1 MASGRGGAADRAR
14 LTGRV
19 PVRRDA
25 GRMSVSPLARTGIE
39 PIPAIDLSRGRV
51 VRLFRGVRERETVYG
66 EDPLRIAAEFAA
78 AGARW
83 LHVVDL
89 DAAFGDGGHGE
100 AVRRLLSDSGLRV
113 QVAGGVRS
121 VGAYRRLRDAGARR
135 VVFGTAALETPEV
148 VEEAIRRDPAGVV
161 VALDVRGGRLRGR
174 GWVEAAAGQS
184 GEAAAGRRGEAAA
197 MSPETAARL
206 WGGRGAAAIVHT
218 RIERDGTMEG
228 PDPQGAL
235 RVARASGVPTIV
247 AGGVGDLS
255 HLRELRAAAAP
266 GSGGRGGAVGLAG
279 VILGRALYE
288 RRFTLREARAALAA
302 PAPSEAVAGTGG
314 GETRG

>member
-1 MASGRGGAADRAR
+1 
-14 LTGRV
+14 
-19 PVRRDA
+19 
-25 GRMSVSPLARTGIE
+25 MSVSPLARTGIE

-51 VRLFRGVRERETVYG
+51 VRLFRGLRERETVYG

-148 VEEAIRRDPAGVV
+148 VEEAIRRDPAGVA

-174 GWVEAAAGQS
+174 GWVEAAAGQP
-184 GEAAAGRRGEAAA
+184 GEAAA
-197 MSPETAARL
+197 MSPEAAARL

-228 PDPQGAL
+228 PDPHGAL

-266 GSGGRGGAVGLAG
+266 GEPGSGGRRGAVGLAG

-302 PAPSEAVAGTGG
+302 PAPSEAGAGTGG

>member
-1 MASGRGGAADRAR
+1 M
-14 LTGRV
+14 
-19 PVRRDA
+19 
-25 GRMSVSPLARTGIE
+25 
-39 PIPAIDLSRGRV
+39 

-148 VEEAIRRDPAGVV
+148 VEEAIRRDPAGVA

-174 GWVEAAAGQS
+174 GWVEAAAGQPGEAAAGRR

-197 MSPETAARL
+197 MSPEAAARL
-206 WGGRGAAAIVHT
+206 WAGAAPPRSSTPASSATGRWRGRT
-218 RIERDGTMEG
+218 RK
-228 PDPQGAL
+228 GAL

-302 PAPSEAVAGTGG
+302 PAPTEAGAGTGG